1 MTKKAENDGSVKQTT
16 VEEGTQFKGTLQSTC
31 QVMVRGKVEG
41 DLTAPSVIVS
51 DSGAV
56 IGNVKA
62 ENIRSEG
69 VLAGHVD
76 ADTVY
81 LSGSV
86 RSDTV
91 IRAKS
96 LEVKLQQPEGGKLQV
111 TFGECILDVGDD
123 PRAEAQPAP
132 KRGKEKD
139 AQSASRSQQQQPL
152 QQLNSDDVSGLV
164 SVDPRA
170 AGKGQAQ
177 APSTGEEDGD
187 TRRSVLPP
195 S

>member
-1 MTKKAENDGSVKQTT
+1 MTKKAESDGSVKQTT
-16 VEEGTQFKGTLQSTC
+16 VEEGTQFKGTLQSNC

-41 DLTAPSVIVS
+41 DLSAPSLVVS
-51 DSGAV
+51 ATGAV
-56 IGNVKA
+56 VGNVKA
-62 ENIRSEG
+62 EQIRSEG

-76 ADTVY
+76 ADDVY

-96 LEVKLQQPEGGKLQV
+96 LEVKLSDPQGGKLQV

-123 PRAEAQPAP
+123 PRAQASVPRKEQAAP
-132 KRGKEKD
+132 RNAK
-139 AQSASRSQQQQPL
+139 
-152 QQLNSDDVSGLV
+152 LNADEVSGIIGAEPPK
-164 SVDPRA
+164 SGA
-170 AGKGQAQ
+170 GQA
-177 APSTGEEDGD
+177 STEEGD
-187 TRRSVLPP
+187 KRQSVLPP

>member
-1 MTKKAENDGSVKQTT
+1 MTKKAESDGSVKQTT

-41 DLTAPSVIVS
+41 DLTAPSVVVS

-62 ENIRSEG
+62 EHIRSEG

-123 PRAEAQPAP
+123 PRAQPEKSAP
-132 KRGKEKD
+132 KRAKD
-139 AQSASRSQQQQPL
+139 KDAEAQSASRPQQQQV
-152 QQLNSDDVSGLV
+152 SADEVSGLV
-164 SVDPRA
+164 GVDPR
-170 AGKGQAQ
+170 GGQTSNTSA
-177 APSTGEEDGD
+177 SEEGD

>member
-51 DSGAV
+51 ESGAV

-62 ENIRSEG
+62 ESIRSEG

-76 ADTVY
+76 ADSVY

-91 IRAKS
+91 IKAKT
-96 LEVKLQQPEGGKLQV
+96 LEVKLQQPDGGKLQV

-132 KRGKEKD
+132 KRGKEKE
-139 AQSASRSQQQQPL
+139 AQSGSRSQQQQPP
-152 QQLNSDDVSGLV
+152 QQPQLSSDDVTGLV
-164 SVDPRA
+164 GVEPR
-170 AGKGQAQ
+170 GSGQGA
-177 APSTGEEDGD
+177 STSTSEEGD

>member
-1 MTKKAENDGSVKQTT
+1 MTKKAESDGAVKQTT
-16 VEEGTQFKGTLQSTC
+16 VEEGTQFKGTLQSNC

-41 DLTAPSVIVS
+41 DLTAPSLVVS
-51 DSGAV
+51 ESGAV

-62 ENIRSEG
+62 EQIRSEG

-76 ADTVY
+76 ADNVY

-96 LEVKLQQPEGGKLQV
+96 LEVKLQQADGGKLQV

-123 PRAEAQPAP
+123 PRAETS
-132 KRGKEKD
+132 KRAKEPEAKSGS
-139 AQSASRSQQQQPL
+139 SAQQQQL
-152 QQLNSDDVSGLV
+152 RADEASGLV
-164 SVDPRA
+164 GVEPRTA
-170 AGKGQAQ
+170 PN
-177 APSTGEEDGD
+177 APSSNEESD

>member
-1 MTKKAENDGSVKQTT
+1 MTKKAESDGSVKQTT
-16 VEEGTQFKGTLQSTC
+16 VEEGTQFKGTLQSNC
-31 QVMVRGKVEG
+31 QVLVRGKVEG
-41 DLTAPSVIVS
+41 DLSAPSLVVS
-51 DSGAV
+51 ATGAV

-62 ENIRSEG
+62 EQIRSEG

-76 ADTVY
+76 ADEVY

-96 LEVKLQQPEGGKLQV
+96 LEVKLQEPSGGKLQV

-123 PRAEAQPAP
+123 PRAEL
-132 KRGKEKD
+132 
-139 AQSASRSQQQQPL
+139 SASRPKQAEPQSAPRA
-152 QQLNSDDVSGLV
+152 SKV
-164 SVDPRA
+164 SVDEVSGIIGAEPR
-170 AGKGQAQ
+170 GGSSGQQ
-177 APSTGEEDGD
+177 VPSEEGGD
-187 TRRSVLPP
+187 KRHSVLPP